1 MTTTRWE
8 GLVDPTEA
16 LKNLYNASEE
26 IEEVE
31 EQEIEKP
38 TPTKKPTPVHKG
50 VDVETEEETEEEE
63 VVAKEP
69 SLESIFG
76 EDEDEEE
83 EETETEVE
91 TNPSPEKTSK
101 IGKKDVIRAIAEYN
115 AEKYGIDVEGV
126 EKWDEEALANLEDE
140 IIQKQVAA
148 KWDETKQ
155 SNELIGALA
164 DIAEAGGDT
173 SDVLA
178 LFRQQRD
185 LNSIAVDTTEGQL
198 DYLQEYYTTI
208 ENWSVDR
215 AKRYLAKLDGDEE
228 IAAEFNEVK
237 TTADEYF
244 KTEREEQVAE
254 AQRIQR
260 QREEAVERHKK
271 AFNTVL
277 ETNKYT
283 KVQSRELHDFV
294 FKPGFKITGTDQV
307 LTPLDK
313 ELREIRKDPA
323 KLLDLALMLKD
334 RKAYEQKLITE
345 HANKVNEEKFSTKM
359 KKSQLVVRTAEGGKV
374 EAEKTDKKP
383 RIRLPEIK

>member
-8 GLVDPTEA
+8 GLEDPTEA
-16 LKNLYNASEE
+16 LRNLYNVSEE
-26 IEEVE
+26 IEDVE
-31 EQEIEKP
+31 EQPVEKP
-38 TPTKKPTPVHKG
+38 VPTKKPTPNKG
-50 VDVETEEETEEEE
+50 VDVEAELETEEE
-63 VVAKEP
+63 VVVKEP
-69 SLESIFG
+69 SLESIY
-76 EDEDEEE
+76 DE
-83 EETETEVE
+83 EETEDEDVEDSSDAPTE
-91 TNPSPEKTSK
+91 KASK

-115 AEKYGIDVEGV
+115 AEKYGIDIEGV
-126 EKWDEEALANLEDE
+126 EKWDEEALATLEDQ
-140 IIQKQVAA
+140 IIEKQVAD
-148 KWDETKQ
+148 KWNETKQ

-173 SDVLA
+173 ADVLA

-185 LNSIAVDTTEGQL
+185 LNSIVTDTTDGQL

-208 ENWSVDR
+208 EGWSVDR

-244 KTEREEQVAE
+244 RTEREEHVAE
-254 AQRIQR
+254 AQRIQK

-323 KLLDLALMLKD
+323 RLLDLALLLKD
-334 RKAYEQKLITE
+334 KKAYEQKLITE
-345 HANKVNEEKFSTKM
+345 YNNKVNEEKFASKL
-359 KKSQLVVRTAEGGKV
+359 KKSQVVVRTAEGGK
-374 EAEKTDKKP
+374 EPEKTDKKP
-383 RIRLPEIK
+383 KLRLPEIK

>member
-8 GLVDPTEA
+8 GLEDPTEA
-16 LKNLYNASEE
+16 LRNLYNVSEE
-26 IEEVE
+26 IEDVE
-31 EQEIEKP
+31 EQPVEKP
-38 TPTKKPTPVHKG
+38 VPTKKPTPNKG
-50 VDVETEEETEEEE
+50 VDVEAELETEEE
-63 VVAKEP
+63 VVVKEP
-69 SLESIFG
+69 SLESIY
-76 EDEDEEE
+76 DE
-83 EETETEVE
+83 EETEDEDVEDSSDAPTE
-91 TNPSPEKTSK
+91 KASK

-115 AEKYGIDVEGV
+115 AEKYGIDIEGV
-126 EKWDEEALANLEDE
+126 EKWDEETLATLEDQ
-140 IIQKQVAA
+140 IIEKQVAD
-148 KWDETKQ
+148 KWNETKQ

-173 SDVLA
+173 ADVLA

-185 LNSIAVDTTEGQL
+185 LNSIVTDTTDGQL

-208 ENWSVDR
+208 EGWSVDR

-244 KTEREEQVAE
+244 RTEREEHVAE
-254 AQRIQR
+254 AQRIQK

-323 KLLDLALMLKD
+323 RLLDLALLLKD
-334 RKAYEQKLITE
+334 KKAYEQKLITE
-345 HANKVNEEKFSTKM
+345 YNNKVNEEKFASKL
-359 KKSQLVVRTAEGGKV
+359 KKSQVVVRTAEGGK
-374 EAEKTDKKP
+374 EPEKTDKKP
-383 RIRLPEIK
+383 KLRLPEIK